1 MDFRK
6 DLHDVKRIVIKVGSN
21 VITMPSGKCD
31 LRRIRIIVED
41 ICALIDSG
49 REVILVSSGAINVG
63 RSFLEKYLPG
73 RIELQQSASAI
84 GQPKLIN
91 KYSFL
96 FEENDKICSQIL
108 LTHDDFKNRNR
119 FLNAK
124 KTIEVLL
131 QNKVT
136 PILNENDTISYSDI
150 SLGDNDHLAA
160 QAAQMVNADLL
171 LIVTSADGLYDK
183 DPDHKEAKLIKYV
196 SPDTDLNGIDMNS
209 ITSSGRGG
217 MKSKVAAI
225 QKATRVGVKSLIS
238 SKNNERIVL
247 DPLTKDL
254 GTLFGI
260 NENSHSDRMAWV
272 ISTKRHNC
280 FIDVNKASY
289 EAIIKQQSLCAS
301 GILNTTGLFYKGD
314 CVDLRY
320 EGITFAVGMC
330 EFDRDEVEKVKQVV
344 TCEVILKTNLIINE
358 GVSDEATRKKIK
370 ASLERVTE
378 TQSS

>member
-1 MDFRK
+1 
-6 DLHDVKRIVIKVGSN
+6 
-21 VITMPSGKCD
+21 
-31 LRRIRIIVED
+31 
-41 ICALIDSG
+41 
-49 REVILVSSGAINVG
+49 
-63 RSFLEKYLPG
+63 
-73 RIELQQSASAI
+73 
-84 GQPKLIN
+84 
-91 KYSFL
+91 
-96 FEENDKICSQIL
+96 
-108 LTHDDFKNRNR
+108 
-119 FLNAK
+119 
-124 KTIEVLL
+124 
-131 QNKVT
+131 
-136 PILNENDTISYSDI
+136 
-150 SLGDNDHLAA
+150 
-160 QAAQMVNADLL
+160 
-171 LIVTSADGLYDK
+171 YDK

-196 SPDTDLNGIDMNS
+196 SPNTDLNGIDMNS

-320 EGITFAVGMC
+320 EGITF
-330 EFDRDEVEKVKQVV
+330 
-344 TCEVILKTNLIINE
+344 
-358 GVSDEATRKKIK
+358 
-370 ASLERVTE
+370 
-378 TQSS
+378 